1 MTPDP
6 SRLDAWMFVLT
17 VIGVFV
23 AFGVIALMNRTA
35 ELSERMRLLETSVRI
50 HLEKRL

>member
-1 MTPDP
+1 MNPDP

-23 AFGVIALMNRTA
+23 ALSVIAILNRTA
-35 ELSERMRLLETSVRI
+35 ELSERMRLLETSVRL